1 MRGHLDQWRCA
12 DKHLYGLSKAGII
25 LALKLSLL
33 TEQCPIRDCSTTMYV
48 EKSRILE
55 PELEPREHSEELK
68 SERLWHSKKIY
79 R

>member
-33 TEQCPIRDCSTTMYV
+33 TETVSNPGLLDHDVCRGIQNS
-48 EKSRILE
+48 
-55 PELEPREHSEELK
+55 
-68 SERLWHSKKIY
+68 
-79 R
+79 